1 MTKSKSR
8 QSSRQATARSG
19 SGGTLR
25 LNASTS
31 KATLKI
37 AVEDAPESTEQDE
50 VTVAADAGERESDK
64 TTLKIFADEDAESE
78 EEAPEVDTTVK
89 ATSDKLSSKVAE
101 AASTSTVKET
111 SAAKTVRAASTTS
124 KTAPAKAGAKAVPN
138 TPPLKYVPSTPA
150 GAGGKAQ
157 SRDAAKYERR
167 QMERQQRYL
176 AERRR
181 RRNRWLIALS
191 VILLIAVAG
200 GSTWLIVRNY
210 TSGAANAKA
219 AQGTFQEPIFNT
231 NYPPVESVYCD
242 NGEQG
247 VEHIHAYVA
256 IYIDGQPSPL
266 PANVGIPQDQSG
278 NATCFY
284 WLHTHD
290 TTGVI
295 HIEAP
300 VKEVFTFGQ
309 FRDEWDQQFVS
320 LGFAPELLL
329 NTGWTIWVNGKIYTG
344 SLASVP
350 LDAHNIITLAYNS
363 PKAKPVTTYNWGTL

>member
-8 QSSRQATARSG
+8 QPSRQAAARSG
-19 SGGTLR
+19 SSGALR
-25 LNASTS
+25 LNASAS

-37 AVEDAPESTEQDE
+37 AVEDAPESAEQDD
-50 VTVAADAGERESDK
+50 VRD
-64 TTLKIFADEDAESE
+64 TTIPEDAAEGDSSSLEVFGIESSESE
-78 EEAPEVDTTVK
+78 EEEPVAETTVK
-89 ATSDKLSSKVAE
+89 ATSGKLSAKTTE
-101 AASTSTVKET
+101 AAST
-111 SAAKTVRAASTTS
+111 AKTVKAAAATSKASTAKLS
-124 KTAPAKAGAKAVPN
+124 AKTVPTTPPLRSVPN
-138 TPPLKYVPSTPA
+138 TPA
-150 GAGGKAQ
+150 GIGGKAL

-167 QMERQQRYL
+167 QQERQMRYL

-181 RRNRWLIALS
+181 RRNRWLIALT
-191 VILLIAVAG
+191 VILVLAVAG

-210 TSGAANAKA
+210 VSGSANAKA
-219 AQGTFQEPIFNT
+219 PQGSFQEPIFNT
-231 NYPPVESVYCD
+231 NYPPVDSVYCD
-242 NGEQG
+242 QLEGS
-247 VEHIHAYVA
+247 VEHIHAYLA
-256 IYIDGQPSPL
+256 IYINGQASPL

-278 NATCFY
+278 NASCFY

-290 TTGVI
+290 TSGVV

-329 NTGWTIWVNGKIYTG
+329 NSGWTIWVNGKIYNG
-344 SLASVP
+344 SLSSVP

-363 PKAKPVTTYNWGTL
+363 PKVKPVTTYNWGGL